1 MPPREHGLIA
11 AYIMASR
18 RSGTLYVGVTNNLRQ
33 RVYRHKHGLYEGFS
47 KKYGCTCLVWF
58 EPFERVDNAI
68 RREKQLKRYRRSWKL
83 RLIEED
89 NPHWRDL
96 ADDFEGQNDD
106 WDASA
111 QSWRHDP
118 VSGSDAGSSGSDF
131 VSPEDD
137 GERE

>member
-11 AYIMASR
+11 VYIMASDR
-18 RSGTLYVGVTNNLRQ
+18 NGTLYVGVTSNLRQ

-47 KKYGCTCLVWF
+47 KKYGCHRLVWF
-58 EPFERVDNAI
+58 EPFERIENAI

-89 NPHWRDL
+89 NPQWRDL

-106 WDASA
+106 WDSSA
-111 QSWRHDP
+111 QSWLHDP
-118 VSGSDAGSSGSDF
+118 VTGSDAGASGSDF

-137 GERE
+137 GVSE